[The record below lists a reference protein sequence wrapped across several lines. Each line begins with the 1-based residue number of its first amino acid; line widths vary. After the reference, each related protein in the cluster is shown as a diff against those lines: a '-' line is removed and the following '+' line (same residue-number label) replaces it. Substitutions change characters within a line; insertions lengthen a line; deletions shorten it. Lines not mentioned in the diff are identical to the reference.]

1 MFVFVVVVLSIL
13 SCSYSSLN
21 VGTAKKFKY
30 IETDK
35 CTSIAAGSKAMIDG
49 ST

>member
-1 MFVFVVVVLSIL
+1 MLVLFVVLLSIL
-13 SCSYSSLN
+13 STSFSSLN
-21 VGTAKKFKY
+21 IGTTKKFKY